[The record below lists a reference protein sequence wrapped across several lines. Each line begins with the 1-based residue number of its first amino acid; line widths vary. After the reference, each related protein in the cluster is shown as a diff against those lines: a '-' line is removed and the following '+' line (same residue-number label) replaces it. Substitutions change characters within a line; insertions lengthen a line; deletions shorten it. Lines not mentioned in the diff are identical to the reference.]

1 MVRRVGVAD
10 ARLLWLCGSC
20 VIESRPR
27 KFGHAGRARRPRAR
41 RRQRVAPPASR
52 SVARV
57 ARAARRRPVRQ
68 TARAVPSG
76 HMPRARPGTPL
87 GARAGALFAAGRPV
101 AVDGGS
107 GRVIR
112 AAFSFPDR
120 RVDGE
125 AFARSPC
132 GSQNGAESRE
142 LVIEIRHIWTRAS
155 LTYGRDFDIYD
166 RDSPFV
172 IEICQSLRAREK

>member
-1 MVRRVGVAD
+1 MCDINLPVTVTCPERAP
-10 ARLLWLCGSC
+10 ARLS
-20 VIESRPR
+20 E
-27 KFGHAGRARRPRAR
+27 
-41 RRQRVAPPASR
+41 
-52 SVARV
+52 
-57 ARAARRRPVRQ
+57 
-68 TARAVPSG
+68 
-76 HMPRARPGTPL
+76 
-87 GARAGALFAAGRPV
+87 RAGALFAAGRPV

-107 GRVIR
+107 GRVVR

-142 LVIEIRHIWTRAS
+142 LVIEIRHIWTRCI
-155 LTYGRDFDIYD
+155 TYGRDFDIYD

-172 IEICQSLRAREK
+172 IEIRQSLADIPRNM